1 MALNPVTM
9 DTMPSAQ
16 LNIGWAFGISVPAL
30 LGIVLIPMSRM
41 TCAATEFD

>member
-16 LNIGWAFGISVPAL
+16 LNIGWASAL
-30 LGIVLIPMSRM
+30 VFQLFW
-41 TCAATEFD
+41 EFF